1 MTGPWGPPGTAAPV
15 WARARGLALLPRDP
29 EAPYPEGI
37 AQALKD
43 GIERGY
49 AGATVR
55 LPRETLIFSIVA
67 GGAEVGVLAVRMRCP
82 APRDATIV
90 AVAIDP
96 AHRGRSLG
104 MRALVLAERAL
115 TSEGVACTY
124 AMVPRNNGHG
134 MYFMLR
140 CGYAPILGAQPS
152 VAGDVTWYRR
162 VEGQSGA

>member
-1 MTGPWGPPGTAAPV
+1 MTGPWGSPGTAAPV
-15 WARARGLALLPRDP
+15 WARGRGLALLPRDP
-29 EAPYPEGI
+29 EVPLPEGV

-49 AGATVR
+49 EGAPVQ
-55 LPRETLIFSIVA
+55 LPREALVYSIVA
-67 GGAEVGVLAVRMRCP
+67 GGAEVGVLAVRMRWP

-96 AHRGRSLG
+96 ARRGRSLG

-115 TSEGVACTY
+115 TSEGVARTY
-124 AMVPRNNGHG
+124 AIVPRNNGHG

-140 CGYAPILGAQPS
+140 CGYAPILGALPVNGS
-152 VAGDVTWYRR
+152 DVTWYRR
-162 VEGQSGA
+162 VEGHPGA